1 MTTDYPAYAKNHLLR
16 LAQPLFWTLD
26 ELGPE
31 LESVARMDALQTE
44 VRHRLATFKS
54 ACYAAALRADA
65 VEAIH
70 YCFCAA
76 MDQAGSRIHGRA
88 GSCRGMWLQRSLLKE
103 YYKENGSGKR
113 CRAWLAQLQQDPK
126 SQADALTVIG
136 HLIARGL
143 RDELGAPLPNA
154 HLPEACLRAEETLV
168 REPSTLA
175 DQRGAN
181 SDTLVQRPD
190 WRKRAGW
197 LVALIGVALIC
208 AVGYVLYRQ
217 HFSHQVLVERVAQL
231 TARVSSEQVS
241 VDQRIARLLAPDI
254 ASGVTNLG
262 KRGDRVY
269 LLFSSDMGFAAGKAK
284 ILPQLAR
291 QLDQLATVLA
301 RTDDLVTVI
310 GHTDASVGQR
320 GSYASNLALSRT
332 RAMAVGRYLQ
342 ERGAGHGRIS
352 IIGRGSADPVGDNRT
367 EAGRALNRRIEIV
380 IDRPT
385 EAAP

>member
-1 MTTDYPAYAKNHLLR
+1 MTMDHPANAKNHLLR

-44 VRHRLATFKS
+44 ARHRLATFKS

-76 MDQAGSRIHGRA
+76 MDQAGSQIHGRA
-88 GSCRGMWLQRSLLKE
+88 GRCRGIWLQHSLLKE
-103 YYKENGSGKR
+103 YYEENGSGKR
-113 CRAWLAQLQQDPK
+113 CRAWIAQLQQDPK
-126 SQADALTVIG
+126 SQADTLTVIG

-143 RDELGAPLPNA
+143 RDELGTPLPNA
-154 HLPEACLRAEETLV
+154 HLPEACLCAEETLAQ
-168 REPSTLA
+168 EPSTFPY
-175 DQRGAN
+175 QPKAN
-181 SDTLVQRPD
+181 SDTRVRLG

-208 AVGYVLYRQ
+208 AAGYVFYRQ
-217 HFSHQVLVERVAQL
+217 HLSHQVLVDRVAQL
-231 TARVSSEQVS
+231 PARVSAEQMS
-241 VDQRIARLLAPDI
+241 VDHRIARLLARDI
-254 ASGVTNLG
+254 TSGATNLG
-262 KRGDRVY
+262 RRGDRVY
-269 LLFSSDMGFAAGKAK
+269 LLFSSDMGFTTGKAD

-301 RTDDLVTVI
+301 GTDDLVTVM

-320 GSYASNLALSRT
+320 GSDVSNLALSRV

-342 ERGAGHGRIS
+342 EHGAGHGRIS

-380 IDRPT
+380 IDRT
-385 EAAP
+385 TKAER